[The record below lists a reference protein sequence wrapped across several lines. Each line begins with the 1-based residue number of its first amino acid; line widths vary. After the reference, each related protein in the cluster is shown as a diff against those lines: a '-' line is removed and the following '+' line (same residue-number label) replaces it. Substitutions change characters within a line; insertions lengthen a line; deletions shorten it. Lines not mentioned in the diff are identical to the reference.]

1 MTTLAAMPGMRR
13 RTSMLLAAA
22 AVAALAGCGSD
33 EGGGEIPQDQ
43 GNALIDQLDQVES
56 DVQEG
61 NCDGASDTASQVVT
75 ALGDLPS
82 SAFEDADART
92 QVLAAG
98 TKLTELVDEQCEPD
112 SGATGET
119 GELETTTSTSTTEP
133 TTTSTTTEEPPEE
146 EETTPPD
153 DTSEDKPSN
162 GPPATPPGQTQNQG
176 GNASTGSGGIGSD
189 E

>member
-33 EGGGEIPQDQ
+33 DGGGEIPQDQ

-56 DVQEG
+56 DVNDG
-61 NCDGASDTASQVVT
+61 NCEGAADTASQVVT
-75 ALGDLPS
+75 DLGSLPN
-82 SAFEDADART
+82 SAFESAEART

-98 TKLTELVDEQCEPD
+98 TKLTELVSEQCEPE

-119 GELETTTSTSTTEP
+119 GAVETTTSTTTEP
-133 TTTSTTTEEPPEE
+133 TTTSTTTEETPEE
-146 EETTPPD
+146 EEVTPPED
-153 DTSEDKPSN
+153 SSGDKPGN
-162 GPPATPPGQTQNQG
+162 GPPETPPGQTQNQN
-176 GNASTGSGGIGSD
+176 GNSSGTGSGGIGSD
-189 E
+189 D